1 MSRSQKFN
9 RGAVGLATYRSQ
21 KLKDVGWVD
30 GGNPKNCLNKQ
41 QHLTK
46 IGICWVARSL
56 NPTYF

>member
-1 MSRSQKFN
+1 M
-9 RGAVGLATYRSQ
+9 ATYRSQ